1 MGDGILPHEI
11 AKFAAIGFMVLMS
24 SMVGFI
30 AGWKVRA
37 AKDVERKDA

>member
-1 MGDGILPHEI
+1 MGDGVLPHEI
-11 AKFAAIGFMVLMS
+11 AKFIAIGFMVLMS

-37 AKDVERKDA
+37 TRDGERKDA